1 MVTAAQQTASAPDA
15 ARTFPK
21 GFLWGSAT
29 ASYQIEGAAA
39 EDGRTPSIWD
49 TYARTPG
56 RVRNGD
62 TGDIATDHYHRWRED
77 VALMAELG
85 LGAYRFSL
93 AWPRIQPTGRGPA
106 VQKGL
111 DFYRR
116 LTDELLEKGIQPVAT
131 LYHWDL
137 PQELEDAGGWPERAT
152 AERFAE
158 YAALAADALGD
169 RVKTWTTLNEPWCSA
184 FLGYGSGV
192 HAPGRTDPVAA
203 LRAAHHL
210 NLGHGL
216 AVQALRDRLPA
227 AAQCSVTLNIH
238 HVRPLTATEGDAD
251 AVRRIDALA
260 NRVFT
265 GPMLQGAYPE
275 DLLKDTAGLT
285 DWSFVKDGDLEQIN
299 QPLDFLGVNYYTPTV
314 VSETDGSGTHTSD
327 GHGNSPHSP
336 WPAAD
341 RVAFHQ
347 PPGERTAMGW
357 AVDATGLY
365 DLLRRL
371 SDDFPKLPLVITEN
385 GAAFDDYADPSGNVN
400 DPARI
405 AYVRDHLAAVHRA
418 ILDGSDVRG
427 YFLWSLLDNFE
438 WAHGYSKRFGAVY
451 VDYPTGK
458 RIPKASARWYA
469 EIARTGVL
477 PRPDPGSASP
487 ASCPWGQAA
496 GLAVVHAAVQR
507 ARSRSTPSPSS
518 SSQQAARP
526 VIAMTRATVRPDTRS
541 PSPEANGPSSA
552 TSSSPPMRPFATTTR
567 SVPW

>member
-1 MVTAAQQTASAPDA
+1 MVTAAQQQTASAPDA
-15 ARTFPK
+15 SRTFPE
-21 GFLWGSAT
+21 GFLWGFST
-29 ASYQIEGAAA
+29 AAYQIEGAVA

-62 TGDIATDHYHRWRED
+62 SGDIATDHYHRWRED
-77 VALMAELG
+77 VALMADLG
-85 LGAYRFSL
+85 VGAYRFSL

-106 VQKGL
+106 AQKGL

-116 LTDELLEKGIQPVAT
+116 LVDELLEKNIQPVAT

-210 NLGHGL
+210 NLAHGL
-216 AVQALRDRLPA
+216 AVQALRDRIPA
-227 AAQCSVTLNIH
+227 DARCLVSLNFH
-238 HVRPLTATEGDAD
+238 QVRPLTGSDAD
-251 AVRRIDALA
+251 ADAARRIDALA

-265 GPMLQGAYPE
+265 GPMLRGAYPE
-275 DLLKDTAGLT
+275 DLLKDTAALT
-285 DWSFVKDGDLEQIN
+285 DWSYVRDGDLALIH
-299 QPLDFLGVNYYTPTV
+299 QPLDLLGVNYYTPTL
-314 VSETDGSGTHTSD
+314 VSRADGSGSHSSD
-327 GHGNSPHSP
+327 GHGNSTHSP

-341 RVAFHQ
+341 EVAFHQ
-347 PPGERTAMGW
+347 PPGDTTPMKGW
-357 AVDATGLY
+357 AVDPTGLY

-371 SDDFPKLPLVITEN
+371 ASDFPGLPLAITEN
-385 GAAFDDYADPSGNVN
+385 GTACDDYADPSGQVN

-405 AYVRDHLAAVHRA
+405 AYLRGHLAAVHRA
-418 ILDGSDVRG
+418 VADGADVRG

-438 WAHGYSKRFGAVY
+438 WGHGYGKRFGAVY
-451 VDYPTGK
+451 VDYPTGT
-458 RIPKASARWYA
+458 RIPKASARWYS
-469 EIARTGVL
+469 EVARTGTL
-477 PRPDPGSASP
+477 PD
-487 ASCPWGQAA
+487 
-496 GLAVVHAAVQR
+496 
-507 ARSRSTPSPSS
+507 
-518 SSQQAARP
+518 
-526 VIAMTRATVRPDTRS
+526 D
-541 PSPEANGPSSA
+541 
-552 TSSSPPMRPFATTTR
+552 
-567 SVPW
+567 

>member
-1 MVTAAQQTASAPDA
+1 MVSAPSSAPRPDSA
-15 ARTFPK
+15 LVFPQD
-21 GFLWGSAT
+21 FLWGSAT

-49 TYARTPG
+49 TFSRTPG

-93 AWPRIQPTGRGPA
+93 AWTRIQPTGRGPA
-106 VQKGL
+106 VQRGL
-111 DFYRR
+111 DFYRQ
-116 LTDELLEKGIQPVAT
+116 LVDELLEKGIQPVAT

-137 PQELEDAGGWPERAT
+137 PQELEDAGGWPERST

-216 AVQALRDRLPA
+216 AVEALRGALPSDA
-227 AAQCSVTLNIH
+227 RCSVTLNIH
-238 HVRPLTATEGDAD
+238 HVRPLTGSDADAD

-275 DLLKDTAGLT
+275 DLLKDTAALT
-285 DWSFVKDGDLEQIN
+285 DWSFVRDGDLARIN

-314 VSETDGSGTHTSD
+314 VSAADGTGTHTAD
-327 GHGNSPHSP
+327 GHGNSPYSP
-336 WPAAD
+336 WPGAD
-341 RVAFHQ
+341 DVAFHQ

-357 AVDATGLY
+357 AIDASGLY
-365 DLLRRL
+365 DLLHRL
-371 SDDFPKLPLVITEN
+371 AADFPGTPMVITEN
-385 GAAFDDYADPSGNVN
+385 GAAFDDYADPDGRVN

-418 ILDGSDVRG
+418 IGDGVDVRG

-438 WAHGYSKRFGAVY
+438 WSHGYSKRFGAVY
-451 VDYPTGK
+451 VDYPTGR

-469 EIARTGVL
+469 EVARTGVL
-477 PRPDPGSASP
+477 PGA
-487 ASCPWGQAA
+487 
-496 GLAVVHAAVQR
+496 
-507 ARSRSTPSPSS
+507 
-518 SSQQAARP
+518 
-526 VIAMTRATVRPDTRS
+526 
-541 PSPEANGPSSA
+541 
-552 TSSSPPMRPFATTTR
+552 
-567 SVPW
+567 